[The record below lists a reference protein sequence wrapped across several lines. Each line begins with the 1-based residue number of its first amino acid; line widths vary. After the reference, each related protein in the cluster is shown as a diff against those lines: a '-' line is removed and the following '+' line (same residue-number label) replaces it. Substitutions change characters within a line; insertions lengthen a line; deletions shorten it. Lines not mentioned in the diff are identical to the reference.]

1 MATLFFYLRYGA
13 GGWNRN
19 FVDWDSDPVIKTEVL
34 F

>member
-1 MATLFFYLRYGA
+1 MATLFFISA
-13 GGWNRN
+13 MVVGGLNRN

>member
-13 GGWNRN
+13 GRLNRN
-19 FVDWDSDPVIKTEVL
+19 FVDWDSDSVIKTEVL